1 LRVAVAGSDKTDVE
15 RALAEVEALYCAGP
29 AGGGGIRFYTRPRI
43 AATSCF
49 VPRDAVRAKVQVR
62 KAGHA

>member
-1 LRVAVAGSDKTDVE
+1 M
-15 RALAEVEALYCAGP
+15 
-29 AGGGGIRFYTRPRI
+29 RPRV

-49 VPRDAVRAKVQVR
+49 VPRDAVRAKVQIW

>member
-1 LRVAVAGSDKTDVE
+1 M
-15 RALAEVEALYCAGP
+15 
-29 AGGGGIRFYTRPRI
+29 RPRI

-49 VPRDAVRAKVQVR
+49 VPRDAVRPKVQIR